1 MLQHH
6 IKLTLRGFRR
16 FKTSFAINLIGLS
29 SGLACALLIYL
40 WVSDEYAMDNFHKDG
55 DRLFQV
61 LQNINI
67 IDKVETIEMTPALLA
82 ETLNEELPIL
92 DKTVSVLPPGSYGS
106 DGIVEY
112 NGKKLKTLDQYASS
126 EFFEV
131 FSFPLVSGSPSQV
144 LLAKESVVLSEAFAE
159 KLFGKGINPIGE
171 SITWEKGGDPSTH
184 IVTGIFEKLPNN
196 TSRPFDVV
204 FTMESFLDSHPHL
217 RDWQN
222 SDPSTFIVLSENA
235 SITGVQEQ
243 VNRIIT
249 AKWEGYRHSFLVQ
262 RYADRYLYGKYE
274 NGEAVP
280 GRMQYVRLFS
290 IVAGL
295 VLLIACINFMNLS
308 TARASRRLKEIGVK
322 KSMGASRRSLAFQF
336 YVETFVLTTISTIVA
351 MAIVI
356 LLLPVFNEITGKS
369 LELILTI
376 ELLQF
381 LAGIIVITSIL
392 AGSYPAI
399 YLSGFEAI
407 SILKGKLSSSIGD
420 GWARKGLVMVQYGV
434 SVILITS
441 VLVVSSQIQFVL
453 DKNLGFQ
460 KEQVIYFN
468 ADGRVGKNTST
479 FLSELQKIPGVV
491 STAEFGHDLL
501 GGMGKTTGLYWEGKD
516 PEARIRFGNLEV
528 GPNLIETFG
537 IEMAEGRTFDE
548 KFGDEYSKI
557 ILNEQ
562 AIEVMGL
569 EDPIGKTIGLWGQ
582 ERQII
587 GVAKDFHFESLF
599 EPIKPCFFQ
608 LGSDLGSIVV
618 RIAPSNEFQT
628 IERIEKLYDEF
639 NPGLAFNFN
648 FFDKE
653 YENLYKSEQ
662 QVADLST
669 SFATIAIIVSC
680 LGLFGLVAF
689 TAEQKRKEI
698 GIRKVLGASAKR
710 IILLLSSDFMK
721 LIMSAIIIALPI
733 GYFIMKNW
741 LDSFIYRIDLNFSF
755 FVASGLMA
763 ILIAIMTMSIQTLKA
778 ANANPVDSLKDE

>member
-131 FSFPLVSGSPSQV
+131 FSFPLGSGSPSQV
-144 LLAKESVVLSEAFAE
+144 LLAKESVVISEEFAE

>member
-1 MLQHH
+1 M
-6 IKLTLRGFRR
+6 
-16 FKTSFAINLIGLS
+16 
-29 SGLACALLIYL
+29 
-40 WVSDEYAMDNFHKDG
+40 
-55 DRLFQV
+55 
-61 LQNINI
+61 
-67 IDKVETIEMTPALLA
+67 
-82 ETLNEELPIL
+82 
-92 DKTVSVLPPGSYGS
+92 
-106 DGIVEY
+106 
-112 NGKKLKTLDQYASS
+112 
-126 EFFEV
+126 
-131 FSFPLVSGSPSQV
+131 
-144 LLAKESVVLSEAFAE
+144 
-159 KLFGKGINPIGE
+159 
-171 SITWEKGGDPSTH
+171 
-184 IVTGIFEKLPNN
+184 
-196 TSRPFDVV
+196 
-204 FTMESFLDSHPHL
+204 
-217 RDWQN
+217 
-222 SDPSTFIVLSENA
+222 
-235 SITGVQEQ
+235 
-243 VNRIIT
+243 
-249 AKWEGYRHSFLVQ
+249 
-262 RYADRYLYGKYE
+262 YADK
-274 NGEAVP
+274 
-280 GRMQYVRLFS
+280 
-290 IVAGL
+290 
-295 VLLIACINFMNLS
+295 
-308 TARASRRLKEIGVK
+308 ASKKKSMKEIGVK

-587 GVAKDFHFESLF
+587 
-599 EPIKPCFFQ
+599 
-608 LGSDLGSIVV
+608 
-618 RIAPSNEFQT
+618 
-628 IERIEKLYDEF
+628 
-639 NPGLAFNFN
+639 
-648 FFDKE
+648 
-653 YENLYKSEQ
+653 
-662 QVADLST
+662 
-669 SFATIAIIVSC
+669 
-680 LGLFGLVAF
+680 
-689 TAEQKRKEI
+689 
-698 GIRKVLGASAKR
+698 
-710 IILLLSSDFMK
+710 
-721 LIMSAIIIALPI
+721 
-733 GYFIMKNW
+733 
-741 LDSFIYRIDLNFSF
+741 
-755 FVASGLMA
+755 
-763 ILIAIMTMSIQTLKA
+763 
-778 ANANPVDSLKDE
+778 

>member
-40 WVSDEYAMDNFHKDG
+40 WVSDEYAVDNFHEKG
-55 DRLFQV
+55 DQLFQV

-82 ETLNEELPIL
+82 ETLREEIPNLER
-92 DKTVSVLPPGSYGS
+92 TVSYLPPGSYGT
-106 DGIVEY
+106 DGIIDY
-112 NGKKLKTLDQYASS
+112 NGKQLKTLEQYASP

-131 FSFPLVSGSPSQV
+131 FTFPLISGSPSQV
-144 LLAKESVVLSEAFAE
+144 LSAKESVVLSEEFAQ
-159 KLFGKGINPIGE
+159 KLFGQGINPIGE
-171 SITWEKGGDPSTH
+171 SITWEAGGEPSTH
-184 IVTGIFEKLPNN
+184 IVTGIFEALPANV
-196 TSRPFDVV
+196 SRPFDVV
-204 FTMESFLDSHPHL
+204 FTMESFLDKYPHI
-217 RDWQN
+217 RKWQN

-235 SITGVQEQ
+235 ERVEVETQI
-243 VNRIIT
+243 NRVIPG
-249 AKWEGYRHSFLVQ
+249 KWEGYQHTFLVQ
-262 RYADRYLYGKYE
+262 KYADRYLYGNYE
-274 NGEAVP
+274 NGEPIP

-322 KSMGASRRSLAFQF
+322 KSMGASRRSLALQF
-336 YVETFVLTTISTIVA
+336 YVETFVLTIISTLAAV
-351 MAIVI
+351 V
-356 LLLPVFNEITGKS
+356 LVLVLLPIFNEITGKS
-369 LELILTI
+369 LQLVFTQELV
-376 ELLQF
+376 QF
-381 LAGIIVITSIL
+381 LIGIIAITAVL

-420 GWARKGLVMVQYGV
+420 GWARKGLVIVQYGV
-434 SVILITS
+434 SVVLITS
-441 VLVVSSQIQFVL
+441 VLVVSSQIKFVL

-468 ADGRVGKNTST
+468 ADGKVGKNTST
-479 FLSELQKIPGVV
+479 FLSELQKIPGVI
-491 STAEFGHDLL
+491 SAAEFGHDLL
-501 GGMGKTTGLYWEGKD
+501 GGMGKTTGLNWEGKD

-537 IEMAEGRTFDE
+537 IEMVEGRTFED
-548 KFGDEYSKI
+548 KYGDDNSKI
-557 ILNEQ
+557 ILNEE
-562 AIEVMGL
+562 AIKVMGL
-569 EDPIGKTIGLWGQ
+569 EDPIGKTIELWRQ
-582 ERQII
+582 DRQII
-587 GVAKDFHFESLF
+587 GVAKNFHFESLF

-608 LGSDLGSIVV
+608 LGTDLGSMVV
-618 RIAPSNEFQT
+618 RIAPTEEFQT
-628 IERIEKLYDEF
+628 IERIEKLYSEF
-639 NPGLAFNFN
+639 NPGLAFNFT

-653 YENLYKSEQ
+653 YEKLYKSEQ

-698 GIRKVLGASAKR
+698 GIRKVLGASARR
-710 IILLLSSDFMK
+710 IIMLLSSDFMK
-721 LIMSAIIIALPI
+721 LIMTAIIIALPI

-741 LDSFIYRIDLNFSF
+741 LDSFVYRIDLSLSF
-755 FVASGLMA
+755 FAFSGLAA
-763 ILIAIMTMSIQTLKA
+763 ILIAMMTMSIQTMKA